1 MTPWLRRGLPLIA
14 MLAAVPVA
22 AGPGW
27 TEPDPAAVVGRWS
40 GAVSWK
46 TCAIDGAARVTLEV
60 VRDGSG
66 YRVDLAPLADGL
78 GSESFA
84 PTGGPV
90 VEAHRADLTATWRAG
105 KPGRARLELT
115 LGGGCAATAVLTR
128 ASVGAPACDELV
140 ALGAIAATCPAATVP
155 AVTAVPGRS
164 KRAAAACRR
173 DAAPVRAALLDAGC
187 VPAPPPGRDAVAI
200 PQCDALIATV
210 LRAVRCDRIEA
221 DMKQRFMEQIR
232 LVARS
237 AAVADPEVRAS
248 LVESC
253 SSTAASL
260 DELLPRL
267 GC

>member
-1 MTPWLRRGLPLIA
+1 
-14 MLAAVPVA
+14 
-22 AGPGW
+22 
-27 TEPDPAAVVGRWS
+27 
-40 GAVSWK
+40 
-46 TCAIDGAARVTLEV
+46 
-60 VRDGSG
+60 
-66 YRVDLAPLADGL
+66 
-78 GSESFA
+78 
-84 PTGGPV
+84 
-90 VEAHRADLTATWRAG
+90 
-105 KPGRARLELT
+105 
-115 LGGGCAATAVLTR
+115 
-128 ASVGAPACDELV
+128 
-140 ALGAIAATCPAATVP
+140 
-155 AVTAVPGRS
+155 
-164 KRAAAACRR
+164 
-173 DAAPVRAALLDAGC
+173 
-187 VPAPPPGRDAVAI
+187 VAI